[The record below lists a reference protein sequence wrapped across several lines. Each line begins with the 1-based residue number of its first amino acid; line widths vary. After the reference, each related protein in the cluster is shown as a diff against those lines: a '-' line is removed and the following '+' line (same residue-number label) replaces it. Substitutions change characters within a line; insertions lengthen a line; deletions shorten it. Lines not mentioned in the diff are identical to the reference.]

1 MVTKVIEFLYDFG
14 SPNAY
19 LMHKTLPDLA
29 ARYDATV
36 SYQPILLGGVFK
48 ATNNQSPM
56 QAFGGVQG
64 KLQYQMRETQ
74 RFIKRHDLTF
84 HMNPHFPVMTI
95 GVMRGAV
102 FSQGKEWG
110 NKYISAVFEA
120 MWVHGQKM
128 DDPAVIGDVLTENGL
143 PTSEIMQATQDQSV
157 KQGLIDAT
165 SAAVARGVFGS
176 PTMFV
181 GDEMF
186 FGKETLPEIEEALGA
201 A

>member
-1 MVTKVIEFLYDFG
+1 MTKVIDFLYDFG

-19 LMHKTLPDLA
+19 LVHKTLPDLA
-29 ARYDATV
+29 ARFGASVNYLPV
-36 SYQPILLGGVFK
+36 LLGGVFK

-64 KLQYQMRETQ
+64 KLQYHARETQ

-95 GVMRGAV
+95 GAMRGAI
-102 FSQGKEWG
+102 FAQGKDWES
-110 NKYISAVFEA
+110 NYISAIFDA

-128 DDPAVIGDVLTENGL
+128 DDTAVIHEVLTENNL
-143 PTSEIMQATQDQSV
+143 PAKEIIEATQDQSV

-165 SAAVARGVFGS
+165 SAAVQRGVFGS

-181 GDEMF
+181 GIEMF
-186 FGKETLPEIEEALGA
+186 FGKETLPEIEEALIA
-201 A
+201 

>member
-1 MVTKVIEFLYDFG
+1 MTKVIEFLYDFG

-29 ARYDATV
+29 ERYDATV

-95 GVMRGAV
+95 GIMRGAIYA
-102 FSQGKEWG
+102 QGKPWES
-110 NKYISAVFEA
+110 KYISAIFEA

-128 DDPAVIGDVLTENGL
+128 DDPTVIMDVLRENDL
-143 PTSEIMQATQDQSV
+143 PASEIMDAAQEQSV
-157 KQGLIDAT
+157 KQGLIVAT
-165 SAAVARGVFGS
+165 SAAVQRGVFGS

>member
-1 MVTKVIEFLYDFG
+1 MVTKVIDFLYDFG

-19 LMHKTLPDLA
+19 LVHKTLPDLA
-29 ARYDATV
+29 ARFGASVNYLPV
-36 SYQPILLGGVFK
+36 LLGGVFK

-64 KLQYQMRETQ
+64 KLQYHARETQ

-95 GVMRGAV
+95 GAMRGAI
-102 FSQGKEWG
+102 FAQGKDWES
-110 NKYISAVFEA
+110 NYISAIFDA

-128 DDPAVIGDVLTENGL
+128 DDTAVIHEVLTENNL
-143 PTSEIMQATQDQSV
+143 PAKEIIEATQDQSV

-165 SAAVARGVFGS
+165 SAAVQRGVFGS

-181 GDEMF
+181 GIEMF
-186 FGKETLPEIEEALGA
+186 FGKETLPEIEEALIA
-201 A
+201 

>member
-1 MVTKVIEFLYDFG
+1 MVTKVVDFFYDFG

-19 LMHKTLPDLA
+19 LVHKTLPDLA
-29 ARYDATV
+29 AGFGATV
-36 SYQPILLGGVFK
+36 TYQPILLGGVFK

-56 QAFGGVQG
+56 QAFGGVRN
-64 KLQYQMRETQ
+64 KLQYQARETQ

-95 GVMRGAV
+95 GVMRGAI
-102 FSQGKEWG
+102 FAQGKEWE
-110 NKYISAVFEA
+110 NKYISAIFDA

-128 DDPAVIGDVLTENGL
+128 DDPSVIHDVLRENDL
-143 PTSEIMQATQDQSV
+143 PAEKIFEATQDQPI

-165 SAAVARGVFGS
+165 SAAVDRGVFGS

-186 FGKETLPEIEEALGA
+186 FGKETLPEIEEALTA
-201 A
+201 